1 MPDKNKIEIL
11 MKSMEDY
18 RKIFI
23 IKEENKEI
31 KKIHTWKNPY
41 PEMFFK
47 KNESKNIINEN
58 NNIINE
64 NNKNKNNKMQTIKD
78 NLTCFMLKIN
88 YIDDPEILL
97 GYPIIKKGINKDE
110 YELYPIPELISY
122 EGFMSQIE
130 KYNEKLD
137 YYFQTYFKSA
147 NNEYYNYWFPI
158 YINKNHYEKNRTT
171 ILNSL
176 SIIKYGHKGIKEYD
190 FQIEQIF
197 EILPQIL
204 NKMIIN
210 IISDKTSISS
220 AFVIC
225 LFHIVLLFRKLCE
238 EFEEQ
243 YIKYLNHKLN
253 TIHRNNYNI
262 NKLIIPD
269 LGDFFIL
276 LYFCNRNIH
285 KEQMKKIWNALF
297 EEYLTRQMYS
307 ILEDLDYL
315 PEIFGD
321 LSLKK
326 PEYIKNN
333 IELIKDDIMTKIL
346 QKSIL
351 FKEIRTNEDYYCSG
365 IENYFIN
372 ELKQNGKYNKLLEL
386 ISSNKNKGQEFVI
399 KKFKQ
404 YNKKTINKH
413 YKLYNPNNIY
423 ILDFLLKCIFE
434 YNKENKLLLIIFL
447 IYKKINEKG
456 FIEEL
461 ENNFGIFME
470 PDNFIKLMKQKM
482 DEIRCYKE
490 LFEYIGSDIGKN
502 DEIEIFLKGYNKI
515 KKNGYLK
522 QINI

>member
-1 MPDKNKIEIL
+1 MISRKGLSLKRINKDLKEITESPIEGIGIASIDNNPMEYVVNMRLMSGIYIGYCIQLLLLFSDEYPSRPPKILIFPGQLFGEEYHHHIFTDFLKDENNLNYKKFCFDLLHNDFMPTSEENTGWNPSYSISSILLQVQNFLFNPDFPGNYLPDKNKIEIL

-41 PEMFFK
+41 PKMFFK

-64 NNKNKNNKMQTIKD
+64 NNKNNNNKMQTIKD

-130 KYNEKLD
+130 KHNEKLD
-137 YYFQTYFKSA
+137 YYFQTSFKSA

-204 NKMIIN
+204 NKMIIH

-253 TIHRNNYNI
+253 TIHRNKYNI

-285 KEQMKKIWNALF
+285 KEQMKKI
-297 EEYLTRQMYS
+297 
-307 ILEDLDYL
+307 
-315 PEIFGD
+315 
-321 LSLKK
+321 
-326 PEYIKNN
+326 
-333 IELIKDDIMTKIL
+333 
-346 QKSIL
+346 
-351 FKEIRTNEDYYCSG
+351 
-365 IENYFIN
+365 
-372 ELKQNGKYNKLLEL
+372 
-386 ISSNKNKGQEFVI
+386 
-399 KKFKQ
+399 
-404 YNKKTINKH
+404 
-413 YKLYNPNNIY
+413 
-423 ILDFLLKCIFE
+423 
-434 YNKENKLLLIIFL
+434 
-447 IYKKINEKG
+447 
-456 FIEEL
+456 
-461 ENNFGIFME
+461 
-470 PDNFIKLMKQKM
+470 
-482 DEIRCYKE
+482 
-490 LFEYIGSDIGKN
+490 
-502 DEIEIFLKGYNKI
+502 
-515 KKNGYLK
+515 YLK
-522 QINI
+522 NI